1 MPRGFWLTNLAASRY
16 LFQNEKTKSRQSKAI
31 EGNCLFRIFFSNNN
45 NDIPYLIPFS
55 LHYKLKVNC
64 NSSNPFVFSVAI
76 FSSTFYLAPWSGFWL
91 TGNFLQ
97 YKSKSLVSMIL
108 RMTACHAEKSQRH
121 YSPILQGYKLFLND
135 YQRRAHRSL
144 ILRQKNRSH
153 VSFQTQNLIAE
164 RCANQFLIASFL
176 PWWNILLNTSQ
187 KSYCIFIPR
196 TQRSIYRYKPYLGGD
211 KATQTPAQ

>member
-1 MPRGFWLTNLAASRY
+1 MM
-16 LFQNEKTKSRQSKAI
+16 
-31 EGNCLFRIFFSNNN
+31 FS
-45 NDIPYLIPFS
+45 
-55 LHYKLKVNC
+55 H
-64 NSSNPFVFSVAI
+64 
-76 FSSTFYLAPWSGFWL
+76 L

-97 YKSKSLVSMIL
+97 YKSKCPVSMIL
-108 RMTACHAEKSQRH
+108 RMTACHAVKSQRH
-121 YSPILQGYKLFLND
+121 YSPILQGYRLFLND
-135 YQRRAHRSL
+135 YQGRAHRSP

-153 VSFQTQNLIAE
+153 LSFQTQNAIAE

-211 KATQTPAQ
+211 KATQTHAQEALIRLYSLQKGFLWVFFFLFFEKKNVC